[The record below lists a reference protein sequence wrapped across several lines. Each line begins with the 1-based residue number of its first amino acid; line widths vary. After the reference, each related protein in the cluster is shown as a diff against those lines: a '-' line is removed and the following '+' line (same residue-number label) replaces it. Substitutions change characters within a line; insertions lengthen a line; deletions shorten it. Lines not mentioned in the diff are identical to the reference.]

1 MLELNEELLGA
12 LRKYISNGD
21 YKNAYDCVVN
31 IYRGA
36 EDKRQARKMVIAFRQ
51 SLKEVI
57 GQNYDVAYNYD
68 ILHQAYLL
76 CAVDSF
82 DDFMV
87 ALEWYRPV
95 EERFWTVRRE
105 QLLPVCTALEEFA
118 SDGLDELFLSCPP
131 RIGKSSIVMFF
142 IIWWMCKHPELPNLY
157 SSYTEKVVKTFF
169 NGVLE
174 VFSDP
179 VTYDLYTIFPN
190 AKVANTDAKDLLL
203 NIKRKK
209 RYPNLTARSVDGTL
223 NGSCDVNGGVLICD
237 DLHSGIDEARSK
249 DQMINKW
256 STVQNNLLS
265 RKANKI
271 LWIGT
276 HWSIIDCISNRIE
289 FLENSPEASHIRFK
303 IFNVPA
309 LNDKEESNFDYMFHK
324 GFSTKDYKAIRA
336 SFEMKDDYASW
347 SAQYLG
353 IPIERDGAVFSPSDL
368 RYYNGELPKE
378 MVDGKM
384 VNIEPDRI
392 FMAVD
397 PAWGGGDYVAAPLI
411 YQYGEDLY
419 VADVVYDNG
428 DKTVTEPKIVN
439 LAKNHNV
446 AAMYVEATL
455 TTKGYMDEL
464 DDRFRKE
471 GYRLNLQRTTK
482 HWTGTGKAQRIFDK
496 APEIRERMIFLDVP
510 HRSKEYTM
518 FMQNVFAFTVEGKNK
533 HDDAP
538 DSLAMVIAVTR
549 SAPTKVV
556 VMQRMF

>member
-1 MLELNEELLGA
+1 MNEELLSA
-12 LRKYISNGD
+12 LRKYLSNGD
-21 YKNAYDCVVN
+21 YKNAYDCVVH
-31 IYRGA
+31 IYEEA
-36 EDKRQARKMVIAFRQ
+36 EDKRQARKMVVAFRQ

-57 GQNYDVAYNYD
+57 SQNYDVSDNYEL
-68 ILHQAYLL
+68 LHSAYLL
-76 CAVDSF
+76 CAKESF

-105 QLLPVCTALEEFA
+105 QLLPVCTQLEALANDEV
-118 SDGLDELFLSCPP
+118 DELFLSMPP
-131 RIGKSSIVMFF
+131 RVGKSTIVMFF
-142 IIWWMCKHPELPNLY
+142 LIWWMCKHPELPNLY

-174 VFSDP
+174 VFTDP
-179 VTYDLYTIFPN
+179 VTYDLYSVFPN
-190 AKVANTDAKDLLL
+190 AKIASTDSKDLLL

-209 RYPNLTARSVDGTL
+209 RYPNLTARSVDGSL
-223 NGSCDVNGGVLICD
+223 NGSADVNGGILIAD

-289 FLENSPEASHIRFK
+289 LLETSDEAKHIRYK
-303 IFNVPA
+303 VFNVPA

-324 GFSTKDYKAIRA
+324 GFTTDDYKAIRA
-336 SFEMKDDYASW
+336 SFLLKDDQASW
-347 SAQYLG
+347 LAQYMG
-353 IPIERDGAVFSPSDL
+353 TPIERDGAVFSPSEL

-378 MVDGKM
+378 MVDGEM
-384 VNIEPDRI
+384 VNIQPDRI
-392 FMAVD
+392 FMCVD
-397 PAWGGGDYVAAPLI
+397 PAWGGGDYVAAPLV
-411 YQYGEDLY
+411 YQYGDDLY
-419 VADVVYDNG
+419 IHDVVYDNG
-428 DKTVTEPKIVN
+428 DKTVTEPKIVQM
-439 LAKNHNV
+439 AKHHEV

-464 DDRFRKE
+464 DERFRRE
-471 GYRLNLQRTTK
+471 GYRLNIQRTTK

-496 APEIRERMIFLDVP
+496 APEIRERMVFLDVP

-538 DSLAMVIAVTR
+538 DSLAMVIALTR
-549 SAPTKVV
+549 STPTKVV
-556 VMQRMF
+556 VMQRKF